1 VSARFRC
8 SLAGLC
14 TSYLFVLNCRFGP
27 NTFALVYGDGPVLT
41 VGAACAAGNEHSLD
55 DVLVKDNQ
63 GFALNND
70 GQRAAIVHQ
79 YDRCHLNYA
88 PIVENNHVY
97 SLVQL
102 LYRERGAEFNE
113 PEYKTLLQRQ
123 PDSNPTWWA
132 DQVCSPKLS
141 ALPARVC
148 QVALSGCCLSCTGC
162 CL

>member
-1 VSARFRC
+1 M
-8 SLAGLC
+8 
-14 TSYLFVLNCRFGP
+14 
-27 NTFALVYGDGPVLT
+27 
-41 VGAACAAGNEHSLD
+41 GAACAAGNEHSLD

-70 GQRAAIVHQ
+70 GQRSAIVHQ
-79 YDRCHLNYA
+79 YDRYHLNYA

-102 LYRERGAEFNE
+102 LYRERGADFNE

-132 DQVCSPKLS
+132 DQVPHPS
-141 ALPARVC
+141 C
-148 QVALSGCCLSCTGC
+148 QRCPRESVK
-162 CL
+162 